1 MGPFFMSIYIRMPTI
16 NFSVTQSIETLAVNL
31 SASEALVMN
40 INNPLIGASYF
51 GLETIPDNNGV
62 YTSTAPKNTSGSF
75 TLGTGVLGVVRD
87 DYKMSAVV
95 SPGNNVLTFS
105 PAVAVTGSSLRTR
118 GISSPPLS
126 TGVDADAQAFFNRVT
141 AAGGTLS
148 GTEQTA
154 VNTLVVQMKAD
165 GTWTPMKAIYPM
177 VGASAAACAQNLKS
191 SSFTGTFTSGWTF
204 ASTGVTGN
212 GTSAYMDT
220 NLNPN
225 TTMTNYFAHL
235 SFYNRT
241 DNSSTGIDI
250 GCLADGAADN
260 YFLQC
265 FSVGLNA
272 TRGAVQRLNNYNLF
286 TPTDKKG
293 FFVANTSA
301 SNNSKLYQNGTLK
314 NTNTTTDLAIK
325 PPRNIVI
332 GAANYTSVI
341 AFSNRECAFST
352 IGDSLT
358 DTQASN
364 FYTAVQ
370 AFQVSL
376 SRSV

>member
-1 MGPFFMSIYIRMPTI
+1 MSIYIRMPTI

-105 PAVAVTGSSLRTR
+105 PAVAVTGSTLRTR

-126 TGVDADAQAFFNRVT
+126 TGFDADAQAFFDRVT

-148 GTEQTA
+148 ATEQTA
-154 VNTLVVQMKAD
+154 VNTLVVTMKAD

-191 SSFTGTFTSGWTF
+191 SSFTGTFSSGWTF
-204 ASTGVTGN
+204 ASTGVTPSN
-212 GTSAYMDT
+212 AFMDT
-220 NLNPN
+220 NLNYN
-225 TTMTNYFAHL
+225 TTIGLNSTHY
-235 SFYNRT
+235 SFYSRT
-241 DNSSTGIDI
+241 NAISSGFDI
-250 GCLADGAADN
+250 GCYSGQENWMAINFSGNSFYYPNANGLTLANTD
-260 YFLQC
+260 
-265 FSVGLNA
+265 S
-272 TRGAVQRLNNYNLF
+272 RGFYLGTFTISTINLF
-286 TPTDKKG
+286 TNLVKIATK
-293 FFVANTSA
+293 TS
-301 SNNSKLYQNGTLK
+301 STYNS
-314 NTNTTTDLAIK
+314 TNL
-325 PPRNIVI
+325 NVYI
-332 GAANYTSVI
+332 GAANTGI
-341 AFSNRECAFST
+341 ATNFSNHECAFSS
-352 IGDSLT
+352 IGDGLT

-370 AFQVSL
+370 AFQTTLGRQV
-376 SRSV
+376 